1 MYANLLPLMRCSI
14 CGGGPLR
21 RGGEQV
27 SCCACGAEFSFR
39 DGILD
44 MLGDAYGGR
53 ITHFQRI
60 MQTRMIVAI
69 YEGFWRRAGYF
80 IASSQSFEKELTT
93 VLAMNSGKDTGRVI
107 DLACG
112 PGIFTRPLARQSRG
126 IVVGVDLSLPML
138 RHARRLLRRD
148 GLDDVALVRAS
159 AAALPFS
166 DGTISYVNC
175 CGALHLFDNPD
186 AGLAEIR
193 RILSIGGHLCVQTTI
208 RPSQSAG
215 VAYVLERFIRFGFFE
230 KENLDGKLTE
240 LGFKILDSERH
251 RISYTFVC
259 RRIL

>member
-1 MYANLLPLMRCSI
+1 MHANLLPLMRCSR
-14 CGGGPLR
+14 CGEGPLL
-21 RGGEQV
+21 GGDEQV
-27 SCCACGAEFSFR
+27 SCSACSAVFSAS

-44 MLGDAYGGR
+44 MLGGAYGGR
-53 ITHFQRI
+53 ITPFQRI
-60 MQTRMIVAI
+60 MQTRMVVAI
-69 YEGFWRRAGYF
+69 YEGLWRRAGYF
-80 IASSQSFEKELTT
+80 IASSRSFNKELAT
-93 VLAMNSGKDTGRVI
+93 VLAMTSGKDAARLV

-148 GLDDVALVRAS
+148 GLDKVALVRAS

-166 DGTISYVNC
+166 DGAFSYVNC

-193 RILSIGGHLCVQTTI
+193 RILSVGGHLCVQTTI
-208 RPSQSAG
+208 RPVRSAG
-215 VAYVLERFIRFGFFE
+215 MAYLLERFIRFGFFE
-230 KENLDGKLTE
+230 KESLDGKLAN
-240 LGFKILDSERH
+240 LGFKILESERH